1 MFMLEFNFYEELL
14 QMRENYKKDSLE
26 DIELSRPSWLDS
38 SDRMSEIY
46 SKKALLLQQG
56 EIVYAHL
63 VQANVILYKRFP
75 PFDCPA
81 QIVYSTEPYFM
92 KHPEKLQDIAWG
104 IYKYKG
110 QALETIPDEW
120 KEVARVI
127 TDELDRADF
136 SFELNV
142 NEKSLEYHMIPTM
155 IYRKLLPKRKLC
167 GSLLPVLTM
176 PDCKQVFIL
185 PKKYWT
191 KKFTEM
197 WVEGII

>member
-1 MFMLEFNFYEELL
+1 
-14 QMRENYKKDSLE
+14 
-26 DIELSRPSWLDS
+26 
-38 SDRMSEIY
+38 
-46 SKKALLLQQG
+46 
-56 EIVYAHL
+56 
-63 VQANVILYKRFP
+63 
-75 PFDCPA
+75 
-81 QIVYSTEPYFM
+81 M

-136 SFELNV
+136 SFELSV

-155 IYRKLLPKRKLC
+155 IYRKLLPKGKLC
-167 GSLLPVLTM
+167 GSLLPVLTVS
-176 PDCKQVFIL
+176 DCKQVMVL
-185 PKKYWT
+185 PKQYWT
-191 KKFTEM
+191 KNFTEM